1 MSRHTV
7 FVLSL
12 RGTPLTP
19 TTPAKARKLLKAGAA
34 SPLWSRFGTFGI
46 RLRHSTREAQPPTAL
61 GGDQGTKYEG
71 YSVLCGEENPLNVKL
86 DLPDKKQIVRRLKQ
100 RRELRRA
107 RRSRHCRR
115 RARRCQNRAR
125 PGFVAPSQHALL
137 QSRLQLID
145 ELTRLYP
152 VQIVAYEDVYF
163 DLEKQKCTSNFAT
176 VAATR
181 AAIREAV
188 RRRGILWMDFKG
200 IETKLLREQYGYKK
214 CKNKAANRFEAHCCD
229 SLTLAVVTT
238 CLHPVEPGPFVVVDD
253 TFRPIRRQLQTVGP
267 TKGGAREPVVHGTVN
282 GLRRGL
288 LIGVPKG
295 KRGLLFGEAQGRYR
309 YYDEIGKRQSAKEI
323 RWISSNFVLRAV
335 LPPVKKGTTP

>member
-19 TTPAKARKLLKAGAA
+19 TTPAKARKLLKAGVA

-46 RLRHSTREAQPPTAL
+46 RLRHSTREEQPPTSL

-71 YSVLCGEENPLNVKL
+71 YSILCGEENPFNVKL

-107 RRSRHCRR
+107 RRSRNCRR
-115 RARRCQNRAR
+115 RARRCQNRVR
-125 PGFVAPSQHALL
+125 PGFVAPSQQALL
-137 QSRLQLID
+137 QSRMAVIQ
-145 ELTRLYP
+145 ELARLYP
-152 VQIVAYEDVYF
+152 VRVVAYEDVYF
-163 DLEKQKCTSNFAT
+163 DLQKHRCTGEFST
-176 VAATR
+176 VDAAR
-181 AAIREAV
+181 ARMRELV
-188 RRRGILWMDFKG
+188 RGRGILWMDFKG
-200 IETKLLREQYGYKK
+200 IETKILREQYGYKK

-238 CLHPVEPGPFVVVDD
+238 CQHPVEPGPFVVVDD
-253 TFRPIRRQLQTVGP
+253 TLRPIRRQLHAIEP
-267 TKGGAREPVVHGTVN
+267 SPGGARESVAHGAVN

-288 LIGVPKG
+288 LIGLPKG
-295 KRGLLFGEAQGRYR
+295 KRGQLFGEVQGRYR
-309 YYDEIGKRQSAKEI
+309 YHDEIGKRQSAKEI
-323 RWISSNFVLRAV
+323 RWISSNFVLRAA
-335 LPPVKKGTTP
+335 LPPIRKGTTP